1 LRASEIYPIVVT
13 DDSPGKADFE
23 AKLTAMWSRLARGL
37 ATAAA
42 YERRVERDPKLA
54 ALLRSAPVSL
64 VWENGRVRPELEPPD
79 VDSARADSVVTL
91 LRQAVAD
98 TAADLYTVRLLSYV
112 KGSHAESLVAS
123 VSIPEPDEDV
133 EAGWDSTVVL
143 DIRYV
148 DCFASQHQTAF
159 VLPPEVTPDR
169 KFWWA
174 RGLYYSA
181 DDAKKAAARGGH
193 EWGVEGKVVKLRATG
208 SLLRLAFAR
217 RE

>member
-1 LRASEIYPIVVT
+1 
-13 DDSPGKADFE
+13 
-23 AKLTAMWSRLARGL
+23 
-37 ATAAA
+37 
-42 YERRVERDPKLA
+42 
-54 ALLRSAPVSL
+54 
-64 VWENGRVRPELEPPD
+64 VRPELEPPD

-148 DCFASQHQTAF
+148 DCFAPRHQAAF
-159 VLPPEVTPDR
+159 VLPPKLTADR

-174 RGLYYSA
+174 KGLYFSA
-181 DDAKKAAARGGH
+181 NDAKKAATVGGR
-193 EWGVEGKVVKLRATG
+193 EWGVEGKVVKIRATG
-208 SLLRLAFAR
+208 PVLRRVFEL